1 MRFYE
6 FRENTNTS
14 QIYVIGDSHAAAMGG
29 SNNLAVNGARLDAIQ
44 QQATQV
50 PNGATVWM
58 SGGHNDVAAGSQ
70 PQTIASKVMTI
81 MQMLERRGCTVN
93 YVLFPEGSGTA
104 NQENMA
110 PTREAIGN
118 LVDVAHDL
126 DGSPMQNDGIHATL
140 SSYRNIITSRGNN
153 GSVTRSDR
161 GQDGREP
168 DEETQGF
175 DGLKAGPPYPPEE
188 YDAVKD
194 MQRKLEDLG
203 YSVGSTGIDGKFGP
217 RTTRAVRAYKA
228 DNSIET
234 DATMVTASELSAL
247 ATAERVAN
255 PTPVN
260 QPGSRGSGG
269 SIDDLGDLASLDNMD
284 QAMQVVAEFL
294 GREVDDDEMNYL
306 IRGIAS
312 EASPNNQERAAVCAV
327 ILNRARS
334 GRFPNNIIDVLEQ
347 DGQFQAVTG
356 TYDRSRRQWTGPHSN
371 FTNMSDSTG
380 AQVIGAIIR
389 YLPQMDRSWLNF
401 TSNNE
406 RAYGPG
412 TNINFMYTMRQSPGA
427 EIIGQTVFGTV

>member
-1 MRFYE
+1 MRYSE
-6 FRENTNTS
+6 FRIVENTTNV
-14 QIYVIGDSHAAAMGG
+14 YVIGDSHAKAMGG

-44 QQATQV
+44 QQAQQV

-58 SGGHNDVAAGSQ
+58 SGGHNDVAAGTQ

-81 MQMLERRGCTVN
+81 MQMLERKDCTVN
-93 YVLFPEGSGTA
+93 YVLFPEGSQNP

-110 PTREAIGN
+110 PTIQAIQN
-118 LVDVAHDL
+118 LVPIAHDL
-126 DGSPMQNDGIHATL
+126 NGAQMQSDGQHAVL
-140 SSYRNIITSRGNN
+140 SAYRNIITSTPT
-153 GSVTRSDR
+153 TRSDSN
-161 GQDGREP
+161 QPGREP

-247 ATAERVAN
+247 ATAERVAS

-260 QPGSRGSGG
+260 QPGSSGSGG
-269 SIDDLGDLASLDNMD
+269 SIEDLGDLASLDNMD

-294 GREVDDDEMNYL
+294 GREVDDEEMNYL

-312 EASPNNQERAAVCAV
+312 EASPNSQERAAVAAV

-334 GRFPNNIIDVLEQ
+334 SRFPNNIIDVLEQ
-347 DGQFQAVTG
+347 SGQFQAVTG
-356 TYDRSRRQWTGPHSN
+356 TYDRSRQQWTGPHSN

-389 YLPQMDRSWLNF
+389 YLPNMDKTWLNF

-412 TNINFMYTMRQSPGA
+412 TNINFMYAMRRAPGA